1 MQSPS
6 FSLFGDGRV
15 VVQGPQIEI
24 YPGPALPNLLV
35 RDVTEEGVQAI
46 LEAARV
52 AGLLGEDRHYD
63 NQRIADASTTTFTV
77 YAGGKR
83 HVVSAYALFE
93 GEESVGSDDRE
104 AREALLDFQGKMF
117 SLESWLPQGSV
128 GAEGAFDFDELRIYA
143 RLGVSPSDITPQ
155 TELDWPLGISLASF
169 GEPSSLQPDLRC
181 GSISGEDLA
190 SLLPMAQR
198 ANQLTPWR
206 SDGQLFSLTFRPL
219 LPDESGCP
227 A

>member
-1 MQSPS
+1 MQFPS

-35 RDVTEEGVQAI
+35 RDVSEEGVQAI

-77 YAGGKR
+77 NAEGKR

-93 GEESVGSDDRE
+93 GEEAAGSDDRE
-104 AREALLDFQGKMF
+104 AREALIDFQSKL
-117 SLESWLPQGSV
+117 STLESWLPQGSV
-128 GAEGAFDFDELRIYA
+128 GAEGAFDFDELRIFA
-143 RLGVSPSDITPQ
+143 HLGVSPSDIPPQ
-155 TELDWPLGISLASF
+155 KEMDWPLSVSLASF

-181 GSISGEDLA
+181 GSISGEDLV
-190 SLLPMAQR
+190 SLLPLAQR